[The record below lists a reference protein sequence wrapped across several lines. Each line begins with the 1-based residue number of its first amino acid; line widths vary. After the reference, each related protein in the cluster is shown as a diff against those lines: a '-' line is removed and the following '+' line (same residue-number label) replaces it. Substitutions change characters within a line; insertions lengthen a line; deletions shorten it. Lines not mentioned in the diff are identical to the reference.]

1 MSMVLDDDDA
11 ARVAIKEDGAPNTV
25 VRPTECLISVGAK
38 AMVPAANMVT
48 DAAMATVV
56 NFMIAVCDCL

>member
-25 VRPTECLISVGAK
+25 RPTECLISVGAK
-38 AMVPAANMVT
+38 AMVPAENMVT

-56 NFMIAVCDCL
+56 NFMADCV

>member
-11 ARVAIKEDGAPNTV
+11 ARVAIKEDGAPNTL

-38 AMVPAANMVT
+38 AKMVPAENMVT

-56 NFMIAVCDCL
+56 NFMADCV

>member
-11 ARVAIKEDGAPNTV
+11 ARVAIKEDGAPNT

>member
-25 VRPTECLISVGAK
+25 RPTECLIGRSKGNGTGSK
-38 AMVPAANMVT
+38 HG
-48 DAAMATVV
+48 DG
-56 NFMIAVCDCL
+56 LQWQRW